1 MFIESLRLRNAI
13 TGELLREVPFHL
25 GANFVIDTEQSEKHN
40 KVGKTTF
47 LKLIDIA
54 MGAKN
59 RKYIYTDV
67 ETNSITASLKNF
79 IEANQVSLEVTL
91 VDAFT
96 SSRAKTELKVDL
108 FSKGH
113 YYIDNDQISQANY
126 HKELN
131 ILLFGNNK
139 NIPTFR
145 QLINSF
151 VRVSMAGDNNAF
163 LKTLTRA
170 SNAVYRSVYNYLFD
184 ISDPELDAKL
194 GGLKAGRVSVLE
206 AEKRYKSVVGVDDL
220 SEQEQILLALERSYE
235 EIKAKLDDIVDAD
248 DFQENREKISHVRN
262 DYETIMQK
270 ISDIRYRLQRN
281 ANALDEAKKE
291 LERRVDKAL
300 SEEFFNE
307 VTALIPSVHR
317 TFNEMIEFNDRLCQ
331 NKIDYFENIGQSL
344 EAELHELTHLQ
355 EELLRANSRYISLVA
370 DDRLDEY
377 DELTSMLYRI
387 QQDIGQRQE
396 IIKTLKGFEQKRR
409 SIDDEIESFSED
421 NGINDHTCN
430 DFQIEM
436 DLFNTYFTP
445 FATRINGEH
454 PILVYY
460 QDDSKFPVGIN
471 DLPGSS
477 TGTRKSLI
485 AAYDLAY
492 QEFARVRQL
501 QVPNF
506 IVHDVVESVEG
517 DNLREIIE
525 LSNETNSQYIV
536 AVLKEK
542 LDSSGVSQEEQ
553 NELKIIQLSTDNK
566 LFEGQINAAMQ
577 PVSLRVQ
584 KLRLSA

>member
-1 MFIESLRLRNAI
+1 MFIESLRLRSVV
-13 TGELLREVPFHL
+13 TGNILREVQFHL
-25 GANFVIDTEQSEKHN
+25 GANFVVDTELSEKHN

-67 ETNSITASLKNF
+67 ETNSITASLRDF
-79 IEANQVSLEVTL
+79 IEANQVVLEVTL
-91 VDAFT
+91 VDTLADP
-96 SSRAKTELKVDL
+96 RIKNELKVDL

-131 ILLFGNNK
+131 ALLFGNDK

-163 LKTLTRA
+163 LKTLTKA

-194 GGLKAGRVSVLE
+194 GELKASKVGVRE
-206 AEKRYKSVVGVDDL
+206 AEKRYKNVVGVDDMG
-220 SEQEQILLALERSYE
+220 EQEQILLALERNYKE
-235 EIKAKLDDIVDAD
+235 VKAKLNDIVDAD
-248 DFQENREKISHVRN
+248 DFRQNRETISRVRN
-262 DYETIMQK
+262 DYESIMQR
-270 ISDIRYRLQRN
+270 ISDIQYRLQRN
-281 ANALDEAKKE
+281 ASALDEAKKE
-291 LERRVDKAL
+291 LERRVDKTL
-300 SEEFFNE
+300 SKDFFDE
-307 VTALIPSVHR
+307 AKTLIPSIHK
-317 TFNEMIEFNDRLCQ
+317 TFDEMIEFNDKLCR
-331 NKIDYFENIGQSL
+331 NKIDYFESIGQSL
-344 EAELHELTHLQ
+344 EQEFRDLTRLK
-355 EELLRANSRYISLVA
+355 EELLRDNNQYISLVA
-370 DDRLDEY
+370 DDRIDEY
-377 DELTSMLYRI
+377 DELTNMLYRI

-396 IIKTLKGFEQKRR
+396 IIKTLKGFELKKR
-409 SIDDEIESFSED
+409 SIDDEIRSFSGD
-421 NGINDHTCN
+421 NGLDDRSCA
-430 DFQIEM
+430 DFQTEM
-436 DLFNTYFTP
+436 DLFNKYFTP
-445 FATRINGEH
+445 FASRINGEH

-492 QEFARVRQL
+492 QEFANVRQL

-517 DNLREIIE
+517 DDLREIIQ

-542 LDSSGVSQEEQ
+542 LDSSGISQEEQ
-553 NELKIIQLSTDNK
+553 GKLQIIQLSTDDK
-566 LFEGQINAAMQ
+566 LFEGRIDAA
-577 PVSLRVQ
+577 
-584 KLRLSA
+584 